1 MNILS
6 RIDDLDKKDLALY
19 IFLAITF
26 ALLAVFSFTE
36 FIWVDEGYS
45 LMTSS
50 KSLGYAFEKS
60 LTFELQPPLY
70 YVLLSLWRNINST
83 IPFAK
88 LLSVLLLMASAFPLK
103 ALLKIYFGK
112 RHQIFTMIF
121 LSNLIILNFALEIR
135 YEMLV
140 ILLVIILEYLFHI
153 CYLASPT
160 KIHLRVFYVIVAI
173 LGVYTQYYFSFIL
186 MANFILLLSYQKKS
200 AFIYLFD
207 MIWPVLS
214 LVFLLP
220 YLQFQVN
227 QSQTLCEMD
236 VSALYYF
243 NFIYYSLEDI
253 LLQFFPFFAPLI
265 KFIHHPFIIAGLFV
279 IFFMLNWRYKFSNP
293 LTNHYFPKLILL
305 MAMYAVLSTLLN
317 VNTLWIRYYTVMFIA
332 LWIFL
337 FSIIN
342 MIPYEKWVYILSV
355 ALIFLS
361 LGYFIRDK
369 LQNPK
374 GEDHVEI
381 AHYLRDHEMSRE
393 NIFVYRNEI
402 PIALN
407 RIYDGKNK
415 IIPIPEMVS
424 PEDTYDLTDWR
435 IKDYSQVDSIFQK
448 HKTPYLWLITEDNTF
463 EESRYCIDFN
473 DDILNRYVSD
483 HFEIISEKVIHGLTI
498 KKLMWSNGRKK
509 EIAAT
514 ANPSRLA
521 N

>member
-1 MNILS
+1 MSILS
-6 RIDDLDKKDLALY
+6 RIYDLDKKDLVLY

-26 ALLAVFSFTE
+26 TLLLVFSFTE

-50 KSLGYAFEKS
+50 RSLGYAFEKS

-70 YVLLSLWRNINST
+70 YVLLSLWRDINSS

-88 LLSVLLLMASAFPLK
+88 LFSVLLLMASAFPLK
-103 ALLKIYFGK
+103 ALLKIHFGS
-112 RHQIFTMIF
+112 RHQVFTMIF

-153 CYLASPT
+153 SYLASPT
-160 KIHLRVFYVIVAI
+160 KIRLRVFYIIVSI

-186 MANFILLLSYQKKS
+186 IANFILLLFYRKKS
-200 AFIYLFD
+200 VSIYLLD

-214 LVFLLP
+214 LVFVFP
-220 YLQFQVN
+220 YLQFQLN

-236 VSALYYF
+236 VSGLYYF
-243 NFIYYSLEDI
+243 KFIYYSLEDI
-253 LLQFFPFFAPLI
+253 LLQFFPFFKPLI
-265 KFIHHPFIIAGLFV
+265 KFIYHPFFFAGFFVILFV
-279 IFFMLNWRYKFSNP
+279 LNWKYKISNP
-293 LTNHYFPKLILL
+293 LKGLYFFKLILL

-342 MIPYEKWVYILSV
+342 MIPYDKWVYILSV
-355 ALIFLS
+355 SLILLS
-361 LGYFIRDK
+361 LGYFVQDKIR
-369 LQNPK
+369 NPK
-374 GEDHVEI
+374 GEDHVQI
-381 AHYLRDHEMSRE
+381 AHYLMEHEMSRE

-407 RIYDGKNK
+407 RVYEGKNK
-415 IIPIPEMVS
+415 IIPIPEKVT

-435 IKDYSQVDSIFQK
+435 IKDYSQVDSIFQR
-448 HKTPYLWLITEDNTF
+448 HRTPYLWLITEDNTF

-473 DDILNRYVSD
+473 DDILNRYISD
-483 HFEIISEKVIHGLTI
+483 HFEIVSEKAICGLDVR
-498 KKLMWSNGRKK
+498 KLKWSNGSKK

-514 ANPSRLA
+514 ANP
-521 N
+521 